1 MPRRKRNAET
11 VAELARERVGVDVS
25 DTESARE
32 RVGVDVSDTES
43 ARERVGVDV
52 SDTESRVAE
61 QMIESLG
68 LKRETRCGLDG
79 YTVVVDGEPF
89 WIWEP
94 IARMLFRGDL
104 DAETLAQHIRE
115 MRASMAL
122 LESEGDNDGSSD
134 DSAR

>member
-1 MPRRKRNAET
+1 MPRRKRVNEGA
-11 VAELARERVGVDVS
+11 ADSAREHVSVDVS
-25 DTESARE
+25 DTGSARE
-32 RVGVDVSDTES
+32 RVGVDV
-43 ARERVGVDV
+43 A
-52 SDTESRVAE
+52 DTESRVAE

-68 LKRETRCGLDG
+68 MRRETRYGLDG
-79 YTVVVDGEPF
+79 YTVVVDGEPY

-94 IARMLFRGDL
+94 IARLLFRGDL

-122 LESEGDNDGSSD
+122 LESEGDSDGGSD